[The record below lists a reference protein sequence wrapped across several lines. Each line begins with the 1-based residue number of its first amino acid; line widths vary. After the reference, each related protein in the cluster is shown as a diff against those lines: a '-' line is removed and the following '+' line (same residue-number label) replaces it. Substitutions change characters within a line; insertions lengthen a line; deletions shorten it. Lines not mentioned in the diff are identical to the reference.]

1 MSSIFRILQTSRPRL
16 YNILKELASFFF
28 SSKAEDPGV
37 TSGIII
43 VEKLP
48 PLPRIPLPW
57 LAVGCLLLYLGLCG
71 RVPVQSHIYPRLKS
85 SSWRKVQGGGSSG
98 QQVTFAP

>member
-16 YNILKELASFFF
+16 FNILKELASFFF

-48 PLPRIPLPW
+48 PLPCEDPSA
-57 LAVGCLLLYLGLCG
+57 LACCG
-71 RVPVQSHIYPRLKS
+71 VPVA
-85 SSWRKVQGGGSSG
+85 VSG
-98 QQVTFAP
+98 ILWEGACSEPHLPQAEVL